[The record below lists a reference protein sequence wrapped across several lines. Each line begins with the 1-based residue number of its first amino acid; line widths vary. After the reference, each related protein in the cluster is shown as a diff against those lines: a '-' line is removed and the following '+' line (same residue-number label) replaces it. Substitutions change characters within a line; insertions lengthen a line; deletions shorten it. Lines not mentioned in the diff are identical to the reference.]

1 MTMPVFTNLG
11 FLLSLVMQTVT
22 VSTIEGV
29 PPQWKQEAQLAT
41 TSQPLPDDPAQA
53 AQEAGNRLTSF
64 LADQGYLAV
73 RADVIKLDD
82 GSLKLAV
89 TPGNRFKLRVIQI
102 TGNRALPA
110 ARLRTALNLP
120 TGDWLY
126 HYRLDKG
133 LDDMLLLYSSRGYIR
148 ACADYKVMEE
158 RVQRDV
164 SYCRLYIAI
173 DEGRQFHISNVT
185 FLDMPS
191 NLTDPAR
198 HATDLHIG
206 EVFQP
211 ETIYAASTRLRKYFL
226 DNGYPFTEVRL
237 ITQPNDESATVDV
250 GFSVSINEQYTV
262 LRHEIVGNKGL
273 SSLAIIPYLQPLPG
287 ELYNDD
293 EVRSSL
299 RLLRRQPAIADAKV
313 EEIARD
319 GVLRWRITERPATSV
334 SGALG
339 YQPSSEALAGAMSLQ
354 SVNLL
359 GGGEQARLQGSRQSV
374 DHSAGELYYRHPR
387 LASPQSFAE
396 GTGSYIDDTQY
407 RKWELEAGVGT
418 ELWEALE
425 GTVGGLGGRTWNQ
438 QGHSTKQGV
447 YSELELTAITP
458 LENPR
463 TGWEGTTRAEWSV
476 KDIRENRGKSRR
488 MDIPKL
494 SGELWRHF
502 PLGGPL
508 VLSLRAEA
516 KSVVT
521 DLAVPRDEWWLV
533 GGLAGPRGYMEQS
546 IAGTEMSMGTLEVR
560 YLLGGVARLFAFGDV
575 AQVRL
580 QPNPANVYP
589 GYGVGLVAGSELG
602 NWTIAFALGKN
613 DTLLTGKVHI
623 GFAAWF

>member
-1 MTMPVFTNLG
+1 
-11 FLLSLVMQTVT
+11 
-22 VSTIEGV
+22 VSVIEGA
-29 PPQWKQEAQLAT
+29 PPQWRQEAQLAVS
-41 TSQPLPDDPAQA
+41 SQPLPDDPAQA
-53 AQEAGNRLTSF
+53 ATEAGNRLTTF

-73 RADVIKLDD
+73 RTDVIKLDD
-82 GSLKLAV
+82 GSLKLV
-89 TPGNRFKLRVIQI
+89 TVPGNRFKLRVIQI

-110 ARLRTALNLP
+110 AQLRAALSIP

-126 HYRLDKG
+126 RYRLDKG
-133 LDDMLLLYSSRGYIR
+133 LDDMLRLYSSRGYIR
-148 ACADYKVMEE
+148 SCADYKVMEE
-158 RVQRDV
+158 RVQRDI

-173 DEGRQFHISNVT
+173 DEGKQFHISNVT
-185 FLDMPS
+185 I
-191 NLTDPAR
+191 
-198 HATDLHIG
+198 TDLPTNLVASARRAADLRIG
-206 EVFQP
+206 EPFQP
-211 ETIYAASTRLRKYFL
+211 EAIYAASTRLRKYFL
-226 DNGYPFTEVRL
+226 DHGYPFTEVRL
-237 ITQPNDESATVDV
+237 TTLPHRESAVVDV
-250 GFSVSINEQYTV
+250 GFSVSINEQYTIM
-262 LRHEIVGNKGL
+262 RHDIVGNKGL
-273 SSLAIIPYLQPLPG
+273 SALAIIPYLQPLPG
-287 ELYNDD
+287 ELYDDD
-293 EVRSSL
+293 EVRRSI

-313 EEIARD
+313 EEIGKD
-319 GVLRWRITERPATSV
+319 GIMRWRVTERPASSV

-339 YQPSSEALAGAMSLQ
+339 YQPSSESLGGGMSLQ

-359 GGGEQARLQGSRQSV
+359 GGGEQARLEWSRQSV

-396 GTGSYIDDTQY
+396 ATGSYTDDTQY
-407 RKWELEAGVGT
+407 SKWELEAGVGT

-447 YSELELTAITP
+447 YSELALAAITP

-463 TGWEGTTRAEWSV
+463 DGWEGTARGEWSV
-476 KDIRENRGKSRR
+476 KDIHDPRKSRR

-508 VLSLRAEA
+508 VLSLRGEA

-521 DLAVPRDEWWLV
+521 QQAVPRDEWWLV
-533 GGLAGPRGYMEQS
+533 GGLVGPRGYMEQS
-546 IAGTEMSMGTLEVR
+546 IAATTMSMGTLEVR
-560 YLLGGVARLFAFGDV
+560 YLLGGVARLFAFGDL

-580 QPNPANVYP
+580 DTNPANVYP

-602 NWTIAFALGKN
+602 NWTIAFALGRN
-613 DTLLTGKVHI
+613 DTLLTGKVHV